1 MVQLHCALLMVTKK
15 ASYNFFFCHIFS
27 PCQPSRNGQFI
38 TCGSPG
44 RFGKL
49 YLDQDRLRLCTQS
62 LSYFVEHSHLCEA
75 ADQPG
80 HYRQVWVLSAQPTTQ
95 VGSTDLQW
103 WHQNKWRHL
112 RDQDHLIPKNISI
125 PRNADQPRGNLEA
138 VLLRY
143 NPCAFSQLFIK

>member
-1 MVQLHCALLMVTKK
+1 MVQLHCALVIVTKNPLK
-15 ASYNFFFCHIFS
+15 TFFFSATFS
-27 PCQPSRNGQFI
+27 PQSQPSRNGQSI

-62 LSYFVEHSHLCEA
+62 LPYFLEHSHLCEA

-80 HYRQVWVLSAQPTTQ
+80 QYGQVRVLPAQLTMQ

-103 WHQNKWRHL
+103 WHQDKSWHI
-112 RDQDHLIPKNISI
+112 QHHLIPKHISI
-125 PRNADQPRGNLEA
+125 PRNLD
-138 VLLRY
+138 
-143 NPCAFSQLFIK
+143 